1 MYVCMYVR
9 ANGRLLVGD
18 IAARVYG
25 KVVWVR
31 VFNGEEV
38 SGYWGRGFQM
48 EYFSPL
54 PRDPVETSLRQA
66 LNH

>member
-1 MYVCMYVR
+1 MKTVCVC

-18 IAARVYG
+18 TVVCVSVCVLWIRVYG
-25 KVVWVR
+25 
-31 VFNGEEV
+31 GEEV
-38 SGYWGRGFQM
+38 SGYRGGGFQM

-54 PRDPVETSLRQA
+54 PRDSVETSLRQA